1 MLKTFLGFLLNVNPE
16 MCRIFRD
23 LELYQFIPR
32 PEEATKPIQTVAG
45 LRHLFSDRYPISFE
59 RLQDT
64 VESFAN
70 AETYWTR
77 CFNALINFTNR
88 KLCLNLYNFRFH
100 MLHLVLLPPA
110 RLKKRLLPSSC
121 SFCAQ
126 FSTRQRSAGFILQ
139 GHFLIYGSFYKDLFE
154 YDNFHTFLEVS
165 RING

>member
-1 MLKTFLGFLLNVNPE
+1 MLKSFLGFLLSLNPE
-16 MCRIFRD
+16 MCRIFTD
-23 LELYQFIPR
+23 LELYSFIPR

-45 LRHLFSDRYPISFE
+45 LRHLFSDRYPVSSE

-77 CFNALINFTNR
+77 SFNALINFTNR
-88 KLCLNLYNFRFH
+88 KLCLNLHDFRFH
-100 MLHLVLLPPA
+100 MLNLILLLPA

-126 FSTRQRSAGFILQ
+126 FSTR
-139 GHFLIYGSFYKDLFE
+139 
-154 YDNFHTFLEVS
+154 
-165 RING
+165 